1 MNAVLALALKSG
13 LPSATSRAMI
23 ERTTLV
29 AIQRPSI
36 PGERSRLIVDFFSVN
51 GDLLRRSDSDPDLVA
66 FNT

>member
-1 MNAVLALALKSG
+1 
-13 LPSATSRAMI
+13 MI

-36 PGERSRLIVDFFSVN
+36 PGERSRLIVDFFSVS

-66 FNT
+66 INT